1 MPSPG
6 RTRCQTLTGKVNNT
20 HSDILYAVVNAVEKG
35 MATHSRCLAW
45 RIPWTE
51 EPGRLQSV
59 GSQSRLTHNVNLE
72 SMLPLVGL
80 LCIAYFYFSPENNL
94 RWDLGILS
102 FPGGN
107 PSANAGAVRDMGLIP
122 GLERSLGEGN
132 CYLLQYSCLE
142 NPMDRGAGQATVQG
156 IAQTWTCLKQLS
168 VLGICIL

>member
-1 MPSPG
+1 MAQLINNLPAVQETRVPSLG
-6 RTRCQTLTGKVNNT
+6 REDPL
-20 HSDILYAVVNAVEKG
+20 EKG

-94 RWDLGILS
+94 
-102 FPGGN
+102 
-107 PSANAGAVRDMGLIP
+107 
-122 GLERSLGEGN
+122 
-132 CYLLQYSCLE
+132 
-142 NPMDRGAGQATVQG
+142 
-156 IAQTWTCLKQLS
+156 K
-168 VLGICIL
+168 

>member
-1 MPSPG
+1 MTQWEGLG
-6 RTRCQTLTGKVNNT
+6 REVGRGFTMGNTCKPMADSCECMEKPPQYCKVISLKLKIKKIISYTTLKD
-20 HSDILYAVVNAVEKG
+20 SD
-35 MATHSRCLAW
+35 
-45 RIPWTE
+45 
-51 EPGRLQSV
+51 
-59 GSQSRLTHNVNLE
+59 
-72 SMLPLVGL
+72 LVD
-80 LCIAYFYFSPENNL
+80 L
-94 RWDLGILS
+94 RWDLGILG

-156 IAQTWTCLKQLS
+156 IAQTWTCLKQFS